1 MWPLQQE
8 TAEVSVDPEIRQ
20 MRYLQTPLLVH
31 PYTRKGVSDRSAK
44 PHGNKKQLLSKTQ
57 ENHLL
62 KEMLPD
68 STNVDNTGTGMG

>member
-8 TAEVSVDPEIRQ
+8 KAEVSVDPEIRQ
-20 MRYLQTPLLVH
+20 MRYLQTPLLMH
-31 PYTRKGVSDRSAK
+31 PYAPKEVSDRSAT
-44 PHGNKKQLLSKTQ
+44 PHGNEKQLLGKTH